1 MTQQDGNASSNA
13 AFGKSSNAAFDKDSE
28 GNPGQVLG
36 LSDATAII
44 VGLIVGAG
52 IFGTPAIV
60 AGAAGSE
67 SMALLA
73 WGVEIGR
80 AHV

>member
-1 MTQQDGNASSNA
+1 MTQQDGNA
-13 AFGKSSNAAFDKDSE
+13 SSNAAFDKDSE

-73 WGVEIGR
+73 WVVGGLISIIGSE
-80 AHV
+80 